1 MKEIDA
7 WVRLYEKVKDFNDKK
22 GRWSDDGSINI
33 EKYLGTDFSLKPDVE
48 QPDKSNDN
56 LKEAAPTGNKDLKE
70 NKDGT
75 HRNNGK
81 KMAQVLAQVII
92 ILKML

>member
-1 MKEIDA
+1 MLSSLINRMIILR
-7 WVRLYEKVKDFNDKK
+7 RL
-22 GRWSDDGSINI
+22 
-33 EKYLGTDFSLKPDVE
+33 
-48 QPDKSNDN
+48 
-56 LKEAAPTGNKDLKE
+56 APTGNKDLKE

>member
-1 MKEIDA
+1 M
-7 WVRLYEKVKDFNDKK
+7 L
-22 GRWSDDGSINI
+22 S
-33 EKYLGTDFSLKPDVE
+33 SLI
-48 QPDKSNDN
+48 KSNDN

-81 KMAQVLAQVII
+81 KNGSGAGTSNNNSQDALN
-92 ILKML
+92 